1 MYTWPDI
8 SIDRLRTERR
18 ERLTSFMREQGLS
31 HLILT
36 GFDHI
41 RYASDYR
48 TQIIAE
54 AFDWFA
60 AVVDADGVIELFVPW
75 VDEEVKQPQADLPWI
90 RAVHPIPSW
99 APAVG
104 HPVYWTAHV
113 AQALAGASRVG
124 HELIDPQVLDG
135 LRAASPTTGFVP
147 AGHLLYELRIE
158 KTAEEI
164 ALLDAASKVNARA
177 AEAALH
183 TAAPGLAD
191 FDVLAAAMASAQRDG
206 AEFLSHSLCN
216 HRRGSGTWFGQGT
229 TLREGDAYFFDIGL
243 YGAHGYASDIARTGF
258 VGEPPKAVA
267 DAYRRLITAH
277 HIGEEAA
284 KPGARASEVDA
295 AVNTYLESQGLPR
308 TPYAMGHGVGLRA
321 CELPTIYRSHLVDR
335 DFVLRENSV
344 ISLEPE
350 TGVWVGDQF
359 VLLKVEDNY
368 HVRGDG
374 LRRLS
379 DAGYGL
385 GLT

>member
-1 MYTWPDI
+1 MFTWPDI
-8 SIDRLRTERR
+8 DIDRLRTDRR
-18 ERLTSFMREQGLS
+18 ERLTALMREQGLS
-31 HLILT
+31 HLLLT

-60 AVVDADGVIELFVPW
+60 AVVDADGAVEIFAPW
-75 VDEEVKQPQADLPWI
+75 VDEEVKSPDPDLPWI
-90 RAVHPIPSW
+90 RAIHPVPSW

-104 HPVYWTAHV
+104 HPVYWATHLGR
-113 AQALAGASRVG
+113 ALAGAGRVG
-124 HELIDPQVLDG
+124 HELIDPQVLNRLG
-135 LRAASPTTGFVP
+135 EAAPETDFVP
-147 AGHLLYELRIE
+147 VGHLLYELRIE

-164 ALLDAASKVNARA
+164 TLLDAASKVNARA
-177 AEAALH
+177 ATAAL
-183 TAAPGLAD
+183 AAAGPGLAD
-191 FDVLAAAMASAQRDG
+191 FDVLAAAMESAQRDG

-216 HRRGSGTWFGQGT
+216 HRRGSGTWFGRGS

-243 YGAHGYASDIARTGF
+243 YGVHGYGSDIARTGF
-258 VGEPPKAVA
+258 VGEPPRAVQ
-267 DAYRRLITAH
+267 DAYRALITAH

-295 AVNTYLESQGLPR
+295 AVNGYLESQGLPR

-321 CELPTIYRSHLVDR
+321 CELPTIHRAHLVDR

-350 TGVWVGDQF
+350 TGVWVGEQF

-368 HVRGDG
+368 HVRTDG

-379 DAGYGL
+379 DAEYAL